1 MDKIKL
7 LEITFDKLSA
17 DKTFMA
23 YYLEKIRSVES
34 KSREE
39 IRNSLN
45 CSTEDYYKLG
55 LCKAPEAGAESFEER
70 MLRISR
76 YSNSPAGNL
85 IRMIKTV
92 HTLDSEEQEAIGGVW
107 LGFKNRIGK
116 IRAKIEHL
124 VSSEGALPLP
134 DWFINTSV
142 RLGQAGLST
151 FVILVFIFN
160 FTTLGKGQSVR
171 DFYNGNAYYNDS
183 IRGMTLRDNT
193 FVAPLYPKTIGHPA

>member
-45 CSTEDYYKLG
+45 CSTENYYKLG
-55 LCKAPEAGAESFEER
+55 LCKAPRVGAESFEER
-70 MLRISR
+70 MLRIGR
-76 YSNSPAGNL
+76 YSNSPAVDL

-92 HTLDSEEQEAIGGVW
+92 HTLDSEEQKTMAGFG
-107 LGFKNRIGK
+107 LGFKNRIRE

-134 DWFINTSV
+134 AWFINTSV

-151 FVILVFIFN
+151 FVILV
-160 FTTLGKGQSVR
+160 
-171 DFYNGNAYYNDS
+171 
-183 IRGMTLRDNT
+183 
-193 FVAPLYPKTIGHPA
+193 